1 MVVCKLLVIEEMDS
15 PVPSA
20 GSLEEWED
28 MLFFLVFA
36 ITQWVHRR
44 NAAAMVVLEAV
55 AFAPFLFG
63 DAVTSL
69 PLLTS
74 GVMHGFA
81 LTSLAAEELG
91 RRMERRRRIWVVE
104 RSGGVW
110 RYLQRVGSEHD
121 KVFVRFCRLPR
132 PLFFEVLGRI
142 APHIQRAPTN
152 FRNPIPVGQKFA
164 MALIRWATG
173 GYYRQTSHGMGMGLA
188 SALCCNDEVANA
200 IISEYGH
207 LLRWPTDPRMQEVE
221 NALEAEGFAGCIGAI
236 DCTHLYIDKPKGMRG
251 DCNYHHIG
259 QFSVVAQVVCDHE
272 CRITSVY
279 VGCAGSVHDS
289 RVLRILELF
298 REASQGAGVFSEGG
312 AHLHDDRH
320 VGRYVL
326 GDQGYPLLPWI
337 MTPIGRTTTTTQERT
352 YDNCHSAVRSCI
364 EHCFGRLKAVWRNF
378 IRPHISNMKTI
389 CKEVMAI
396 CILYN
401 LMIEHR
407 VDFDPGVLDSS
418 SDSNGDGG
426 HLRHRRRR
434 RDRHRFVRHMP
445 DLNVEP
451 MVDDDPTYGSA
462 LGALVCR
469 SLIQH
474 VDHHVAVHGAPP
486 PYPWR

>member
-1 MVVCKLLVIEEMDS
+1 MDS

-20 GSLEEWED
+20 SSSQEREG

-36 ITQWVHRR
+36 ITQWVHRC
-44 NAAAMVVLEAV
+44 NAAAMAVLEAV
-55 AFAPFLFG
+55 AFAPFLSG
-63 DAVTSL
+63 DAATSL
-69 PLLTS
+69 PLLAG

-81 LTSLAAEELG
+81 LASLAAEELG

-110 RYLQRVGSEHD
+110 RDLQRVGREHD

-142 APHIQRAPTN
+142 APHIPRAPTN
-152 FRNPIPVGQKFA
+152 FRNPIPAGQKFA
-164 MALIRWATG
+164 MALIRWVTG

-188 SALCCNDEVANA
+188 SALRCNEEVADA

-207 LLRWPTDPRMQEVE
+207 LLRWPTGPRMQEVA
-221 NALEAEGFAGCIGAI
+221 NAFEAKGFAGCIGAI
-236 DCTHLYIDKPKGMRG
+236 DGTHLYIDKPKGVRG
-251 DCNYHHIG
+251 ECYYHHTG

-279 VGCAGSVHDS
+279 VGCPGSVHDS
-289 RVLRILELF
+289 RVLRISELF
-298 REASQGAGVFSEGG
+298 RQVSQGAGVFSEGD
-312 AHLHDDRH
+312 AHLHDGRH

-337 MTPIGRTTTTTQERT
+337 MTPVGRTATTAQERT
-352 YDNCHSAVRSCI
+352 YDSCHSSVRSCI
-364 EHCFGRLKAVWRNF
+364 ERRFGRLKAVWRNF

-396 CILYN
+396 CILHN

-418 SDSNGDGG
+418 SDSDGDGG
-426 HLRHRRRR
+426 HRRRR
-434 RDRHRFVRHMP
+434 RRRRDGRRFVRHMP
-445 DLNVEP
+445 NLNVEP
-451 MVDDDPTYGSA
+451 MVDDDPTNGSA
-462 LGALVCR
+462 LGELVRR
-469 SLIQH
+469 SLIEH

-486 PYPWR
+486 PCPWR